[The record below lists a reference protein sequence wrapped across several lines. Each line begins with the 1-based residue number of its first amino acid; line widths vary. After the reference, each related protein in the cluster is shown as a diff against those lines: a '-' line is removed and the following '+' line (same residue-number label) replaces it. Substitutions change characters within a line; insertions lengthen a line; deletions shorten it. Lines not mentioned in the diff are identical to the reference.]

1 MIMENFEQEWFDQVV
16 FVNRVSK
23 VVKGGKNFRF
33 SAVVVVGDKKGK
45 VGFGTGK
52 AREVPQAIRKA
63 LDAARKNIVEIPLK
77 GTTIPHEVLGHFKA
91 GRVVL
96 KPARPGTGVIA
107 GGPVR
112 AVMETLGVSDIL
124 TKSLGSTN
132 PLNLVQAT
140 FAGLTS
146 IRQPDRI
153 LAARGL
159 LDEKEGKK

>member
-1 MIMENFEQEWFDQVV
+1 MENFEQEWFDQVV

-33 SAVVVVGDKKGK
+33 SALVVVGDKKGK

-63 LDAARKNIVEIPLK
+63 LDAARKNVVEIPLK
-77 GTTIPHEVLGHFKA
+77 GSTIPHEVLGRFKS
-91 GRVVL
+91 GRVIL

-132 PLNLVQAT
+132 PNNLVQAT
-140 FAGLTS
+140 IAGLVS
-146 IRQPDRI
+146 IRPPEKV

-159 LDEKEGKK
+159 EPKENR

>member
-1 MIMENFEQEWFDQVV
+1 MENFEQEWFDQVV

-63 LDAARKNIVEIPLK
+63 LDAARKNLVDVPLK
-77 GTTIPHEVLGHFKA
+77 GTTIPHEVLGRFKS
-91 GRVVL
+91 GRVIL

-132 PLNLVQAT
+132 PNNLVQAT
-140 FAGLTS
+140 FAGLMS
-146 IRQPDRI
+146 IRQPEKI

-159 LDEKEGKK
+159 TEDKEGRK

>member
-1 MIMENFEQEWFDQVV
+1 MENFEQEWFDQVV

-33 SAVVVVGDKKGK
+33 SALVVVGDKKGR

-63 LDAARKNIVEIPLK
+63 LDAARKNVVEVPLK
-77 GTTIPHEVLGHFKA
+77 GSTIPHEVLGRFKS
-91 GRVVL
+91 GRVIL

-132 PLNLVQAT
+132 PNNLVQAT
-140 FAGLTS
+140 IAGLVS
-146 IRQPDRI
+146 IRPPEKV

-159 LDEKEGKK
+159 EEKEKRK

>member
-1 MIMENFEQEWFDQVV
+1 MENYEQEWFDQVV

-33 SAVVVVGDKKGK
+33 SALVVVGDKKGK

-63 LDAARKNIVEIPLK
+63 LDAARKNVVEVPLK
-77 GTTIPHEVLGHFKA
+77 GSTIPHEVLGRFKA
-91 GRVVL
+91 GRVIL

-132 PLNLVQAT
+132 PNNLVQAT
-140 FAGLTS
+140 IAGLVS
-146 IRQPDRI
+146 IRPPERV

-159 LDEKEGKK
+159 EEKEGRK

>member
-1 MIMENFEQEWFDQVV
+1 MNMENFEQEWFDQVV

-63 LDAARKNIVEIPLK
+63 LDAARKNVVEIPLK

>member
-1 MIMENFEQEWFDQVV
+1 MENFEQEWFDQVV

-63 LDAARKNIVEIPLK
+63 LDAARKNVVEVPLK
-77 GTTIPHEVLGHFKA
+77 GTTIPHEVLGRFKS
-91 GRVVL
+91 GRVIL

-132 PLNLVQAT
+132 PNNLVQAT

-146 IRQPDRI
+146 IRQPEKI

-159 LDEKEGKK
+159 TEDKEGRK

>member
-1 MIMENFEQEWFDQVV
+1 MENFEQEWFDQVV

-33 SAVVVVGDKKGK
+33 SALVVVGDKKGK

-63 LDAARKNIVEIPLK
+63 LDAARKSVVEIPLK
-77 GTTIPHEVLGHFKA
+77 GSTIPHEVLGRFKS
-91 GRVVL
+91 GRVIL

-132 PLNLVQAT
+132 PNNLVQAT
-140 FAGLTS
+140 LAGLMS
-146 IRQPDRI
+146 IRSPERI

-159 LDEKEGKK
+159 LDEREGKK

>member
-1 MIMENFEQEWFDQVV
+1 MENFEQEWFDQVV

-33 SAVVVVGDKKGK
+33 SALVVVGDKKGK

-63 LDAARKNIVEIPLK
+63 LDAARKNVVEIPLK
-77 GTTIPHEVLGHFKA
+77 GSTIPHEVLGRFKS
-91 GRVVL
+91 GRVIL

-132 PLNLVQAT
+132 PNNLVQAT
-140 FAGLTS
+140 IAGLVS
-146 IRQPDRI
+146 IRPPEKV

-159 LDEKEGKK
+159 EEKENRK

>member
-1 MIMENFEQEWFDQVV
+1 MENFEQEWFDQVV

-33 SAVVVVGDKKGK
+33 SALVVVGDKKGK

-63 LDAARKNIVEIPLK
+63 LDAARKNVVEVPLK
-77 GTTIPHEVLGHFKA
+77 GSTIPHEVLGRFKS
-91 GRVVL
+91 GRVIL

-132 PLNLVQAT
+132 PNNLVQAT
-140 FAGLTS
+140 IAGLVS
-146 IRQPDRI
+146 IRPPEKV

-159 LDEKEGKK
+159 EEKENRK

>member
-1 MIMENFEQEWFDQVV
+1 MENFEQEWFDQVV

-33 SAVVVVGDKKGK
+33 SALVVVGDKKGK

-63 LDAARKNIVEIPLK
+63 LDAARKNVVDIPLK
-77 GTTIPHEVLGHFKA
+77 GTTIPHEVLGRFKA
-91 GRVVL
+91 GRVIL

-132 PLNLVQAT
+132 PNNLVQAT
-140 FAGLTS
+140 IAGLVS
-146 IRQPDRI
+146 IRPPERV

-159 LDEKEGKK
+159 EEKENRK

>member
-1 MIMENFEQEWFDQVV
+1 MENFEQEWFDQVV

-63 LDAARKNIVEIPLK
+63 LDAARKNVVDVPLK
-77 GTTIPHEVLGHFKA
+77 GTTIPHEVLGRFKS
-91 GRVVL
+91 GRVIL

-132 PLNLVQAT
+132 PNNLVQAT
-140 FAGLTS
+140 FAGLMS
-146 IRQPDRI
+146 IRQPEKI

-159 LDEKEGKK
+159 TEDKEGRK

>member
-1 MIMENFEQEWFDQVV
+1 MENFEQEWFDQVV

-33 SAVVVVGDKKGK
+33 SALVVVGDKKGK

-63 LDAARKNIVEIPLK
+63 LDAARKNVVEIPLK
-77 GTTIPHEVLGHFKA
+77 GSTIPHEVLGRFKS
-91 GRVVL
+91 GRVIL

-132 PLNLVQAT
+132 PNNLVQAT
-140 FAGLTS
+140 IAGLVS
-146 IRQPDRI
+146 IRPPDKV

-159 LDEKEGKK
+159 EDKENRK

>member
-1 MIMENFEQEWFDQVV
+1 MENFEQEWFDQVV

-33 SAVVVVGDKKGK
+33 SAVVVVGDIKGK

-63 LDAARKNIVEIPLK
+63 LDAARKNVVEVPLK
-77 GTTIPHEVLGHFKA
+77 GTTIPHEVLGRFKS
-91 GRVVL
+91 GRVIL

-132 PLNLVQAT
+132 PNNLVQAT
-140 FAGLTS
+140 FAGLMS
-146 IRQPDRI
+146 IRQPEKI

-159 LDEKEGKK
+159 TEDKEGRK

>member
-1 MIMENFEQEWFDQVV
+1 MENFEQEWFDQVV

-33 SAVVVVGDKKGK
+33 SALVVVGDKKGK

-63 LDAARKNIVEIPLK
+63 LEAARKNVVEVPLK
-77 GTTIPHEVLGHFKA
+77 GSTIPHEVLGRFKA
-91 GRVVL
+91 GRVIL

-132 PLNLVQAT
+132 PNNLVQAT
-140 FAGLTS
+140 IAGLVS
-146 IRQPDRI
+146 IRPPERV

-159 LDEKEGKK
+159 EDKENRK

>member
-1 MIMENFEQEWFDQVV
+1 MENYEQEWFDQVV

-33 SAVVVVGDKKGK
+33 SALVVVGDKKGK

-63 LDAARKNIVEIPLK
+63 LDAARKNVVEVPLK
-77 GTTIPHEVLGHFKA
+77 GSTIPHEVLGRFKS
-91 GRVVL
+91 GRVIL

-132 PLNLVQAT
+132 PNNLVQAT
-140 FAGLTS
+140 IAGLVS
-146 IRQPDRI
+146 IRPPEKV
-153 LAARGL
+153 LATRGL
-159 LDEKEGKK
+159 EEKENRK

>member
-1 MIMENFEQEWFDQVV
+1 MENFEQEWFDQVV

-33 SAVVVVGDKKGK
+33 SALVVVGDKKGK

-63 LDAARKNIVEIPLK
+63 LEAARKNVVEIPLK
-77 GTTIPHEVLGHFKA
+77 GSTIPHEVLGRFKA
-91 GRVVL
+91 GRVIL

-132 PLNLVQAT
+132 PNNLVQAT
-140 FAGLTS
+140 LAGLMS
-146 IRQPDRI
+146 IRPPERI

-159 LDEKEGKK
+159 LDEREGKK

>member
-1 MIMENFEQEWFDQVV
+1 MENFEQEWFDQVV

-33 SAVVVVGDKKGK
+33 SALVVVGDKKGK

-63 LDAARKNIVEIPLK
+63 LDAARKNVVEVPLK
-77 GTTIPHEVLGHFKA
+77 GSTIPHEVLGRFKS
-91 GRVVL
+91 GRVIL

-132 PLNLVQAT
+132 PNNLVQAT
-140 FAGLTS
+140 IAGLVS
-146 IRQPDRI
+146 IRPPEKL

-159 LDEKEGKK
+159 EQKENR